1 MRISE
6 RAQRAQASPIRK
18 LVPLADAAK
27 ASGVTVYH
35 LNIGQ
40 PDIPSPP
47 EALKAIRE
55 WDGSVL
61 AYGHSEG
68 QRFYRETL
76 AGYYRGL
83 GLDVNSEDIFVTTA
97 GSEAI
102 IFAMAAVADPGDEII
117 VFEPFYTNYNG
128 FSSMVSVRLVPITLS
143 VENGFHLPDKRVIE
157 SRITQK
163 TRAILCCSPNNPT
176 GTVYTRDEVAMLA
189 EIAAEHDLFLM
200 GDEVYREFIYDDGV
214 THTSVL
220 SFPEIRDRAIML
232 DSISKRFS
240 MCGARIGNIVTKNR
254 DVWNAC
260 LKFGQARLCPPQL
273 EQVAADAA
281 YKIPPEDYIMP
292 MIDEYRNRRNAVY
305 EALKKMPGV
314 RSFLPE
320 GAFYT
325 VAALPVDDADEFCA
339 WLLSDFWKVEGL
351 KETLML
357 APASGFYATPGAGK
371 NEVRIAYVLE
381 SGALRRAME
390 LLARALEV
398 YPGTKA

>member
-1 MRISE
+1 MRISQ
-6 RAQRAQASPIRK
+6 RAEKAQASPIRK

-27 ASGVTVYH
+27 EAGIIVYH

-47 EALKAIRE
+47 AAIDAIRKWE
-55 WDGSVL
+55 GSVL

-68 QRFYRETL
+68 QKFYRETL
-76 AGYYRGL
+76 VKYYRGL
-83 GLDVNSEDIFVTTA
+83 GLDVNLEDVFVTTA

-102 IFAMAAVADPGDEII
+102 IFAMAAVADPADEII

-128 FSSMVSVRLVPITLS
+128 FASMVSVRLVPITLS
-143 VENGFHLPDKRVIE
+143 VENGFHLPDRKTIE
-157 SRITQK
+157 SRITEK
-163 TRAILCCSPNNPT
+163 TRAILYCSPNNPT
-176 GTVYTRDEVAMLA
+176 GTVYTREEVAMLS

-200 GDEVYREFIYDDGV
+200 GDEVYREFVYDDGV

-220 SFPEIRDRAIML
+220 SFPQIRDRAIML

-254 DVWNAC
+254 DIWNAC

-273 EQVAADAA
+273 EQVAAGAA
-281 YKIPPEDYIMP
+281 YGIPPEDYILP
-292 MIDEYRNRRNAVY
+292 MIGEYKNRRDTVY
-305 EALKKMPGV
+305 EALTKMPGV
-314 RSFLPE
+314 KTFLPE
-320 GAFYT
+320 GAFYAI
-325 VAALPVDDADEFCA
+325 AALPVDDADRFAA
-339 WLLSDFWKVEGL
+339 WLLSDFWKAEGI
-351 KETLML
+351 KETVML
-357 APASGFYATPGAGK
+357 APASGFYATPSAGT

-381 SGALRRAME
+381 RDKLARAME

-398 YPGTKA
+398 YPGKRG

>member
-6 RAQRAQASPIRK
+6 RAEKAQPSPIRK

-27 ASGVTVYH
+27 DAGVTVYH

-47 EALKAIRE
+47 AALDAIRR
-55 WDGSVL
+55 WDGRVL

-76 AGYYRGL
+76 VNYYRGL
-83 GLDVNSEDIFVTTA
+83 GLDVNLEDVFVTTA

-102 IFAMAAVADPGDEII
+102 IFAMAAVADPGEEII

-128 FSSMVSVRLVPITLS
+128 FASMVSVKLIPLTLS
-143 VENGFHLPDKRVIE
+143 VENGFHLPERKSIE
-157 SRITQK
+157 AKITGK
-163 TRAILCCSPNNPT
+163 TRAILYCSPNNPT
-176 GTVYTRDEVAMLA
+176 GTVYTAEEIRMLA
-189 EIAAEHDLFLM
+189 DMAAKHDLFLM
-200 GDEVYREFIYDDGV
+200 GDEVYRDFIYDEGM

-220 SFPEIRDRAIML
+220 SFPEISDRAIML
-232 DSISKRFS
+232 DSVSKRFS

-254 DVWNAC
+254 DVWASC
-260 LKFGQARLCPPQL
+260 MKFGQARLSPPQL

-281 YKIPPEDYIMP
+281 YGLPAEEYLKP
-292 MIDEYRNRRNAVY
+292 MIDEYRKRRNVVY
-305 EALKKMPGV
+305 EALTGMPEV
-314 RSFLPE
+314 KTFLPE

-325 VAALPVDDADEFCA
+325 VAKLPVDDADAFAA
-339 WLLSDFWKVEGL
+339 WLLSDFWKTEGI
-351 KETLML
+351 KETVMI
-357 APASGFYATPGAGK
+357 APASGFYATEGAGK
-371 NEVRIAYVLE
+371 GEVRIAYVLE
-381 SGALRRAME
+381 CDSLRRAMD

-398 YPGTKA
+398 YPGRTG

>member
-1 MRISE
+1 MRISA
-6 RAQRAQASPIRK
+6 RAEKAQASPIRK

-27 ASGVTVYH
+27 SAGVTVYH

-40 PDIPSPP
+40 PDIPSPQP
-47 EALKAIRE
+47 ALDAVRN
-55 WDGSVL
+55 WDGRVL

-76 AGYYRGL
+76 VRYYRGL
-83 GLDVNSEDIFVTTA
+83 GLDVNLEDIFITTA

-128 FSSMVSVRLVPITLS
+128 FAAMLSVKLVPVTLS
-143 VENGFHLPDKRVIE
+143 VENGFHLPDRKRIE
-157 SRITQK
+157 SLITGK
-163 TRAILCCSPNNPT
+163 TRAILYCSPNNPT
-176 GTVYTRDEVAMLA
+176 GTVYTREEVRMLT

-200 GDEVYREFIYDDGV
+200 GDEVYREFIYDERV

-220 SFPEIRDRAIML
+220 SFPEISDRAIML
-232 DSISKRFS
+232 DSVSKRFS

-254 DVWNAC
+254 DVWASC

-273 EQVAADAA
+273 EQIAADAA
-281 YKIPPEDYIMP
+281 YRLPPEEYVKP
-292 MIDEYRNRRNAVY
+292 MIDEYRRRRDVVY
-305 EALKKMPGV
+305 EALKGMPGV
-314 RSFLPE
+314 KTFLPE

-325 VAALPVDDADEFCA
+325 VAKLPVDDADAFAA
-339 WLLSDFWKVEGL
+339 WLLSDFWKAEGL
-351 KETLML
+351 KETVMI
-357 APASGFYATPGAGK
+357 APASGFYATAGAGK
-371 NEVRIAYVLE
+371 DEARIAYVLE
-381 SGALRRAME
+381 CEALKRAMD

-398 YPGTKA
+398 YPGRVG

>member
-6 RAQRAQASPIRK
+6 RAEKAQASPIRK

-27 ASGVTVYH
+27 EAGVTVYH

-40 PDIPSPP
+40 PDIPTPP
-47 EALKAIRE
+47 AGLEAIRKWE
-55 WDGSVL
+55 GHVL

-76 AGYYRGL
+76 ARYYQGL
-83 GLDVNSEDIFVTTA
+83 GLDVNTNDIFVTTA

-128 FSSMVSVRLVPITLS
+128 FSSMVSVNLVPITLS
-143 VENGFHLPDKRVIE
+143 VDNGFHLPDRKAIE
-157 SRITQK
+157 SRITEK
-163 TRAILCCSPNNPT
+163 TRAILYCSPNNPT
-176 GTVYTRDEVAMLA
+176 GTVYTGDEVAMLA
-189 EIAAEHDLFLM
+189 GIAAEYDLFLM
-200 GDEVYREFIYDDGV
+200 GDEVYREFIYDEGV
-214 THTSVL
+214 AHASVL
-220 SFPEIRDRAIML
+220 SFPEIHDRAIML
-232 DSISKRFS
+232 DSVSKRFS
-240 MCGARIGNIVTKNR
+240 MCGARMGNIVTKNR
-254 DVWNAC
+254 DIWNAC

-281 YKIPPEDYIMP
+281 YRIPPEEYIVP
-292 MIDEYRNRRNAVY
+292 MISEYRNRRDTVY
-305 EALKKMPGV
+305 EALKRMPGV
-314 RSFLPE
+314 KTFLPE

-325 VAALPVDDADEFCA
+325 IAALPVDDADRFAA
-339 WLLSDFWKVEGL
+339 WLLSDFWKAEGT
-351 KETLML
+351 KETVML
-357 APASGFYATPGAGK
+357 APASGFYATEGAGK

-381 SGALRRAME
+381 CGKLARAME

-398 YPGTKA
+398 YPGRA

>member
-6 RAQRAQASPIRK
+6 RAQKAQASPIRK

-27 ASGVTVYH
+27 EAGVAVYH

-40 PDIPSPP
+40 PDIPSPATAI
-47 EALKAIRE
+47 EAVRKWE
-55 WDGSVL
+55 GPVL

-83 GLDVNSEDIFVTTA
+83 GLDVNTEDVFVTTA

-128 FSSMVSVRLVPITLS
+128 FASIVSVKLVPITLS
-143 VENGFHLPDKRVIE
+143 VDNGFHLPERKVIE
-157 SRITQK
+157 SRITDK
-163 TRAILCCSPNNPT
+163 TRAILYCSPNNPT
-176 GTVYTRDEVAMLA
+176 GTVYTREELGLLA
-189 EIAAEHDLFLM
+189 SIAAEHGIFLM
-200 GDEVYREFIYDDGV
+200 GDEVYREFIYDEGV
-214 THTSVL
+214 RHTSVL
-220 SFPEIRDRAIML
+220 SFPEIGDRAIML

-240 MCGARIGNIVTKNR
+240 MCGARIGNVVTKNR
-254 DVWNAC
+254 DIWNAC

-281 YKIPPEDYIMP
+281 YRIPPGDYIVP
-292 MIDEYRNRRNAVY
+292 MIDEYRRRRNTVY
-305 EALKKMPGV
+305 EALVRMPGV
-314 RSFLPE
+314 KTFLPE

-325 VAALPVDDADEFCA
+325 VAALPVDDADAFAA
-339 WLLSDFWKVEGL
+339 WLLSDFWKTAGL
-351 KETLML
+351 KETVML
-357 APASGFYATPGAGK
+357 APASGFYATEGAGR

-381 SGALRRAME
+381 CGKLARAME
-390 LLARALEV
+390 VLSAALGI
-398 YPGTKA
+398 YPGRTG